1 MARTKDTAEA
11 VRPYVKRAI
20 EDPELRD
27 DLVAA
32 FASAREL
39 YEKIS
44 KGEGVKGKAQ
54 NISGK
59 DFQKELQELVNDL
72 SDASDRIKGEK
83 DGHKAR
89 NVILLTGVTL
99 GVLYNP
105 WTGQATRDW
114 IMERVSGGNGDGF
127 EEFGGSYGSESS
139 TMTSSDMTSS
149 DMAPGN
155 GNEPGDESKL

>member
-1 MARTKDTAEA
+1 MAKTKDTAEA

-32 FASAREL
+32 FAAAREL
-39 YEKIS
+39 YEKVS

-59 DFQKELQELVNDL
+59 DFQKELQTLVSDI
-72 SDASDRIKGEK
+72 SDASDRIKGDK
-83 DGHKAR
+83 KGHKAR
-89 NVILLTGVTL
+89 NVALLTGVTL
-99 GVLYNP
+99 GMLYNP

-114 IMERVSGGNGDGF
+114 IMERISGGNGDGF
-127 EEFGGSYGSESS
+127 EEFGGSYGTESS
-139 TMTSSDMTSS
+139 DIT
-149 DMAPGN
+149 PGN
-155 GNEPGDESKL
+155 GSEPGDESKS